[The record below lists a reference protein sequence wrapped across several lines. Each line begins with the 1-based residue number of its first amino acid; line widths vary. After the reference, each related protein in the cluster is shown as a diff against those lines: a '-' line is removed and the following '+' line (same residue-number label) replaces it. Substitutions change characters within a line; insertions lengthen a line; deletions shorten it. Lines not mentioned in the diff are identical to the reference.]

1 MNRRLVTHIMVMLIA
16 FMIGGFIAKQLN
28 SSEAKNAMGG
38 KAFSTTCAGFNKF
51 ASDIQWMLFV
61 NYSGSIKSVNKETSP
76 IVYKKLK
83 AIIANDPSFSKAYEI
98 GALMLSVEEPEKA
111 LEILEIGFNNK
122 ALSSNWKI
130 PFYAGYILT
139 HHFPDKETNKTLSR
153 AEKYFKAA
161 VSRSAG
167 SERHVMS
174 QLIYVKAK
182 ERKNDGSYTFSKEKV
197 LPVTSDKQARIIA
210 LFDEWKDIQKRNSMM
225 NSMNMNT
232 MNTSSTPAM
241 NYSPIG
247 GENFNTLNYEEIILP
262 LMQSAKQS
270 ESENKD
276 VIDTIAL
283 VRSEMFK
290 GRHLCDKC
298 IFSFGPGEKFCSSCG
313 ATVQTYGLCPKCSA
327 VVKGR
332 FCSSCG
338 TDAVPPKKVEQADRK

>member
-1 MNRRLVTHIMVMLIA
+1 MNRRLVAHVMVMLIS

-28 SSEAKNAMGG
+28 SNEAKTAMKG

-51 ASDIQWMLFV
+51 ASDVQWMLFI
-61 NYSGSIKSVNKETSP
+61 NYAGSIKSVNKETSP
-76 IVYKKLK
+76 VICKKLR
-83 AIIANDPSFSKAYEI
+83 AIIANDPSFFKAYEI

-111 LEILEIGFNNK
+111 LEILEIGFNDK
-122 ALSSNWKI
+122 GLSSNWKI
-130 PFYAGYILT
+130 PFYAGYVLT
-139 HHFPDKETNKTLSR
+139 HHFPDKETSKTLSR
-153 AEKYFKAA
+153 AEKYLKVA

-167 SERHVMS
+167 TERHVMS

-182 ERKNDGSYTFSKEKV
+182 ERKNDGSYTFSKKV
-197 LPVTSDKQARIIA
+197 VIPVTSDKQARIIA
-210 LFDEWKDIQKRNSMM
+210 LFDEWQDTQKRSSMLG
-225 NSMNMNT
+225 SAPAPIY
-232 MNTSSTPAM
+232 SS
-241 NYSPIG
+241 IG
-247 GENFNTLNYEEIILP
+247 SENFNTLNYEEMILS

-276 VIDTIAL
+276 VIDTISL

-313 ATVQTYGLCPKCSA
+313 ATVQIYGLCPKCSL

-332 FCSSCG
+332 FCSNCG
-338 TDAVPPKKVEQADRK
+338 TDAIPPKKMEQAEHK